1 MKTNNDLYYEMLES
15 LETDAYDFG
24 AYTEFNGLDV
34 QNLKSVYEQFMQK
47 N

>member
-1 MKTNNDLYYEMLES
+1 MKTDIDFYYEMLEA

-34 QNLKSVYEQFMQK
+34 QHLKSVFEQFMNK
-47 N
+47 